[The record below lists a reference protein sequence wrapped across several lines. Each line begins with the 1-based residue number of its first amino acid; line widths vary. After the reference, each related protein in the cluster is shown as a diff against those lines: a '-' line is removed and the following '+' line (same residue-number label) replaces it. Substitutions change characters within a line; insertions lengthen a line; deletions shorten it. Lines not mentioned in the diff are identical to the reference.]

1 MRSIY
6 YCIAW
11 TGSSMIYIALFAAF
25 VGYVSGQVTD
35 LQLGATGTP
44 VTYTWLES
52 GFVYIDD
59 KAWYPITTVTNQF
72 QKATSV
78 FISLPD
84 QGGNLY
90 DSPSNVF
97 LAPRVKDRVTN
108 GNNKRTFSVKLQ
120 QANDSTCSKQWRIP
134 QYLTNKVQVSWM
146 VVQQGAYQISG
157 GHQFIIGEGGLTR
170 ADASSTAT
178 VNNGNA
184 IRLWFPENCLNV
196 SGSCTHNGADANR
209 GAIAQLQTDN
219 NKIDGGREFFL
230 YIRVRVVFSR
240 HIQLVLIP
248 HSSTTASIFTITT
261 PETGAYMVF
270 DTPLNI
276 RCLEK
281 AVFETAIFTP
291 VTSDA
296 KFVNYQNTYLYPPG
310 LYGGLST
317 VSLVDATVLRQFSN
331 GINSGNFITQ
341 EDQCAEEQTVH
352 TAQETAFIV
361 VLGEI
366 ASTPTTECK
375 VSFGGVETNAPTR
388 APTATPTVNPTA
400 SPTRSPTFAPTRAPT
415 LNPTNTPTRPPT
427 FAPTTAPTATPTQSP
442 TSNPTHNPTVA
453 PTTNPTVNPTF
464 APTLSPTHNP
474 TTSAP
479 TGQCSDAELEVT
491 FRKAPKGAR

>member
-1 MRSIY
+1 MHLAV
-6 YCIAW
+6 IAA
-11 TGSSMIYIALFAAF
+11 II
-25 VGYVSGQVTD
+25 GYVSGQVTD
-35 LQLGATGTP
+35 LQIGTTGAP

-84 QGGNLY
+84 QGGTLY

-97 LAPRVKDRVTN
+97 LAPRVKNRVTN
-108 GNNKRTFSVKLQ
+108 ANNKRTFSVKLQ

-157 GHQFIIGEGGLTR
+157 GHQFIIGEGSLTR

-178 VNNGNA
+178 IGNGNA
-184 IRLWFPENCLNV
+184 IRLWFPEKCLNV
-196 SGSCTHNGADANR
+196 SGPCTHSGTDARR
-209 GAIAQLQTDN
+209 GAITQLQTDN

-230 YIRVRVVFSR
+230 YIRIRVTFSR

-281 AVFETAIFTP
+281 AVFETALFTP
-291 VTSDA
+291 VTSTA

-352 TAQETAFIV
+352 TAEETAFIV

-366 ASTPTTECK
+366 ASTPTIECK
-375 VSFGGVETNAPTR
+375 VSFGGLDTNAPTR
-388 APTATPTVNPTA
+388 APTRTPTLSPTPIPTATPTLTPTSTPTRNPTLA
-400 SPTRSPTFAPTRAPT
+400 PTLNPTLNPTRAPT
-415 LNPTNTPTRPPT
+415 LNPTLNPTLAPTPNPT
-427 FAPTTAPTATPTQSP
+427 LNPTTA
-442 TSNPTHNPTVA
+442 
-453 PTTNPTVNPTF
+453 
-464 APTLSPTHNP
+464 
-474 TTSAP
+474 AP
-479 TGQCSDAELEVT
+479 TGECSDAELEVV
-491 FRKAPKGAR
+491 FRRTD